1 MRNDAPRSV
10 LVIQTAFIGDAL
22 LAVPLLKAV
31 KDLWPGAGLDV
42 LVRPPA
48 DNLLET
54 LPYLREI
61 IIYDKRGADRG
72 LSGLLQLRRRLRDK
86 KYDLALLPHRSFRS
100 GLLAYG
106 AGIPIRV
113 GFDRGGGR
121 HFHTVR
127 IPYPTN
133 GHEIVRNL
141 QLLTPFGPFPQPEL
155 PEIMSTKE
163 DVELVNRRLDPV
175 SGAERIALAPGSV
188 WYTKR
193 WPEDYFIELGG
204 RFIQKGYQ
212 VVLLGSGEDRDLCSR
227 IAVALSDSCINF
239 AGQTTLRQS
248 IEILRR
254 CAALITNDSAPT
266 HLGVAAGTRVLTI
279 FGSTSPQFGFY
290 PFGPKGKSLE
300 IELYCRPCTDHG
312 RRNCPEKHLRCLKD
326 ITPDRAFA
334 EVDKM
339 LATMPAQ

>member
-1 MRNDAPRSV
+1 MLNDAPRSV

-31 KDLWPGAGLDV
+31 KDLWPQAGLDV

-48 DNLLET
+48 ENLLET

-61 IIYDKRGADRG
+61 IVYNKRGADQG

-86 KYDLALLPHRSFRS
+86 YYDLALLPHRSFRS
-100 GLLAYG
+100 GSLAYG
-106 AGIPIRV
+106 AKIPIRI
-113 GFDRGGGR
+113 GFNRGGGR
-121 HFHTVR
+121 YFHNVR

-141 QLLTPFGPFPQPEL
+141 QLLTPFGPVPRPDPPEL
-155 PEIMSTKE
+155 VPTEE
-163 DVELVNRRLDPV
+163 DIGFINGKLISRDP
-175 SGAERIALAPGSV
+175 SERIALAPGSI

-193 WPEDYFIELGG
+193 WPEDYFIELGR

-212 VVLLGSGEDRDLCSR
+212 VALLGSGEDRDLCTR
-227 IAVALSDSCINF
+227 VAEPLEDSCINF

-254 CAALITNDSAPT
+254 CAALVTNDSAPT
-266 HLGVAAGTRVLTI
+266 HLGVAAGTQVLTI

-300 IELYCRPCTDHG
+300 IELYCRPCTNHG
-312 RRNCPEKHLRCLKD
+312 RRSCPEKHLRCLKD
-326 ITPDRAFA
+326 ITPDRVSAQ
-334 EVDKM
+334 VDEM
-339 LATMPAQ
+339 LATMTSQ